1 MAWHGL
7 KCVPPTEVKAVVREL
22 IPDAEVWV
30 VPDVNNG
37 PESAVEKALRWAAG
51 KRREG
56 RGHVQ
61 QANLVVLAGSLYLV
75 ADFYRF
81 LDRDEH

>member
-1 MAWHGL
+1 M
-7 KCVPPTEVKAVVREL
+7 PTRVKAVVREL

-30 VPDVNNG
+30 VRDVNNG
-37 PESAVEKALRWAAG
+37 PVGAAEALRWAAG

-56 RGHVQ
+56 RGHLQ

-75 ADFYRF
+75 AGFYRI